1 MNYRSL
7 ALAIAALSSAH
18 ITTAAAQSV
27 YVAPGGVYIGG
38 GPVYVIPAPSN
49 GNGTYVEPTAYEYGV
64 PEPYLEPTVVA
75 PGAGYVVAAPYGL
88 NGNGYGYRYGNGYD
102 NGYNGYGYRNGY
114 GYGPPPAY
122 YNGNPVLS
130 AFARLLPIPRP
141 PAVIPYNG
149 NGRCIAGRGYG
160 IGRCY

>member
-49 GNGTYVEPTAYEYGV
+49 GNGTYVEPTAYGYGV
-64 PEPYLEPTVVA
+64 PEPTPYLAPTVVA
-75 PGAGYVVAAPYGL
+75 PGAGYVAAAPYGL
-88 NGNGYGYRYGNGYD
+88 NGNGYG
-102 NGYNGYGYRNGY
+102 NGY
-114 GYGPPPAY
+114 GYGPPPPAY
-122 YNGNPVLS
+122 YNGDPVLS

-141 PAVIPYNG
+141 PAAIPYNG